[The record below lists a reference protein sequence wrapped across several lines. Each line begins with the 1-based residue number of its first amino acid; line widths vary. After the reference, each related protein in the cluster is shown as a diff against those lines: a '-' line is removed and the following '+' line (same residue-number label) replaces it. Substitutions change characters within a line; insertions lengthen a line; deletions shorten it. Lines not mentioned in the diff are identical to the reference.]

1 MLIKNQATKS
11 FLPSYSY
18 NNNNSND
25 NKMQLRS
32 LTRTRNGRV
41 SMMTTTSLVLLLA
54 LLLVDT
60 AASARKLPKRPA
72 KPLKTFPRNNATPTI
87 AAVGAAAAA
96 TNAAEG
102 AQPAS
107 GSELPKPLT
116 PHASEQQ
123 PAEAAVAEPSATP
136 VNGESKIDDLSA
148 TAAPLGSQ
156 IDEDCEPDM
165 IGFELITG

>member
-1 MLIKNQATKS
+1 M
-11 FLPSYSY
+11 
-18 NNNNSND
+18 
-25 NKMQLRS
+25 
-32 LTRTRNGRV
+32 
-41 SMMTTTSLVLLLA
+41 SLVLLLA

-60 AASARKLPKRPA
+60 AESARKLPKRPA

-87 AAVGAAAAA
+87 AATEAAAAA
-96 TNAAEG
+96 G

-123 PAEAAVAEPSATP
+123 PAEAAVAEPAATP

-148 TAAPLGSQ
+148 TTAPLGSQ